1 MREAVM
7 EDKHDPQTWQELLR
21 QLIEDPKEKERILQ
35 QTNIQAVTLA
45 RWIKGVSSPR
55 ADNMRSLLNAIPPSF
70 SHTFAQLLS
79 VDFPNL
85 LSEQSKKESVR
96 SEPPLEF
103 YVCVLN
109 AYATMQPPLYPQVL
123 RDLIL
128 QQMIKQF
135 DPSRLGLAIRI
146 AQCLWHRNESKV
158 RSLQV
163 IGGIG
168 TPPWSRDLGQRGIF
182 LGAESL
188 AGATVMKG
196 RLVAASRQ
204 AENSVR
210 NFIHWGEH
218 EQSVLAYP
226 VMFQTKVA
234 GSLLIACTQPDA
246 FSQAHHKLIECYA
259 HLMALAFEADAFFD
273 LKDIA
278 LRVMPPSSRQELFLG
293 QFRQR
298 AFQTARCQGLAL
310 GEAQERVWQEIEE
323 ELIQLAATE
332 L

>member
-1 MREAVM
+1 M
-7 EDKHDPQTWQELLR
+7 EDKQDPQTWQELLR
-21 QLIEDPKEKERILQ
+21 RLIEDPKEKERILQ
-35 QTNIQAVTLA
+35 QTNIQAVTLT

-70 SHTFAQLLS
+70 SQTFAQLLV

-85 LSEQSKKESVR
+85 LSEQSKRESVQ

-146 AQCLWHRNESKV
+146 AQCLWHQNENKV

-163 IGGIG
+163 IGEIG
-168 TPPWSRDLGQRGIF
+168 TPPWSRDLGQRGMF

-188 AGATVMKG
+188 AGAAVTKC
-196 RLVAASRQ
+196 RLIAASRQ
-204 AENSVR
+204 AKGSGLGFV
-210 NFIHWGEH
+210 HWGEH
-218 EQSVLAYP
+218 EQCVLAYP
-226 VMFQTKVA
+226 VMFQTRVA
-234 GSLLIACTQPDA
+234 GSLLIACAQPDA
-246 FSQAHHKLIECYA
+246 FSQAHYKLLECYA
-259 HLMALAFEADAFFD
+259 HLMALAFEPDAFFD
-273 LKDIA
+273 LRDIS
-278 LRVMPPSSRQELFLG
+278 LRIMPPCSRQEPFLS

-298 AFQTARCQGLAL
+298 AFQMAQRRCLTMS
-310 GEAQERVWQEIEE
+310 EAQRRVWQEIEE